1 MAVEDF
7 KNIDTRT
14 GLRLLGKDLEIIQR
28 GMRESNFGKGKED
41 IIEFTIYDA
50 SDNQLPQGESGELTR
65 HISINIQNINEYFL
79 SKDAGDGVEEYF
91 IDVEKLLKE
100 AGYNLGLFKVQFQLL
115 NNRVGRHNTEKLYIH
130 EIAPSRTE
138 VRLVPVTKADG
149 TVEDELFR
157 RYDGF
162 AKGKGFRDDVIYHID
177 EFLESIKVEDIVRSF
192 INKHSKEYQL
202 QILKEFKLTS
212 IEQLMIRV
220 TKTVKEA
227 INHYVKGNYYDPTDQ
242 INYGKPRTEAEVDEI
257 FLDIN
262 ELLAN
267 ILRIACDVIDL
278 YLPKRNIQDETYTTM
293 ILDPS
298 VDVREIIKDLKGDTT
313 FESVETES
321 TESYE
326 EEDFEED
333 VEDIEDEI
341 LNEDT
346 SDPQSFLTVSPGQL
360 STGIKQG
367 GRVQLNVNSSS
378 PVTVTVEFESGG
390 TDWIKSKQSTLAT
403 GNQTYEF
410 AYQQVKDLVRDLPIP
425 IDIEEWNA
433 GGGPRTPSPYAT
445 PEEIGNLGNQP
456 AAYLQAAVNPYNTG
470 RFTQNIGTQQN
481 IGFDANAYL
490 ESMSQRGRQMG
501 ANIQLGG
508 PPNL

>member
-100 AGYNLGLFKVQFQLL
+100 AGYNIGLFKVQFQLL

-192 INKHSKEYQL
+192 
-202 QILKEFKLTS
+202 KL
-212 IEQLMIRV
+212 
-220 TKTVKEA
+220 
-227 INHYVKGNYYDPTDQ
+227 
-242 INYGKPRTEAEVDEI
+242 
-257 FLDIN
+257 F
-262 ELLAN
+262 
-267 ILRIACDVIDL
+267 
-278 YLPKRNIQDETYTTM
+278 
-293 ILDPS
+293 
-298 VDVREIIKDLKGDTT
+298 
-313 FESVETES
+313 
-321 TESYE
+321 
-326 EEDFEED
+326 
-333 VEDIEDEI
+333 
-341 LNEDT
+341 
-346 SDPQSFLTVSPGQL
+346 
-360 STGIKQG
+360 
-367 GRVQLNVNSSS
+367 
-378 PVTVTVEFESGG
+378 
-390 TDWIKSKQSTLAT
+390 
-403 GNQTYEF
+403 
-410 AYQQVKDLVRDLPIP
+410 
-425 IDIEEWNA
+425 
-433 GGGPRTPSPYAT
+433 
-445 PEEIGNLGNQP
+445 
-456 AAYLQAAVNPYNTG
+456 
-470 RFTQNIGTQQN
+470 
-481 IGFDANAYL
+481 
-490 ESMSQRGRQMG
+490 
-501 ANIQLGG
+501 
-508 PPNL
+508 